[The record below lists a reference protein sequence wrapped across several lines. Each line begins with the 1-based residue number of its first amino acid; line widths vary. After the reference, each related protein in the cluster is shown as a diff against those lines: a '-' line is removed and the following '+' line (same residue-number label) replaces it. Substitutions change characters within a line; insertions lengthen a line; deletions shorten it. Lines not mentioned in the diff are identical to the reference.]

1 MKPTFIQRTKENH
14 FEPYLTLNLR
24 KNPWKQQLSIRDKH
38 FEYIIT
44 TACGKKLDTET
55 FKICSEIP

>member
-44 TACGKKLDTET
+44 TACGKKIGHRNFQNL
-55 FKICSEIP
+55 